1 MKNDDIFYLD
11 AAEKSPKGR
20 LDYGVK
26 IKKLRLL
33 VGDLRIVLILRCY
46 VIAAKKA
53 QRRHL
58 EGRKN
63 AFMNAFAPQGDS
75 LQ

>member
-1 MKNDDIFYLD
+1 MVAERSLD
-11 AAEKSPKGR
+11 FG
-20 LDYGVK
+20 LK
-26 IKKLRLL
+26 IMKLRLFMGG
-33 VGDLRIVLILRCY
+33 VCNVLILKCY

>member
-11 AAEKSPKGR
+11 AAERSPKWR
-20 LDYGVK
+20 LEYGMK

-53 QRRHL
+53 QSGMPSAWPTTHI
-58 EGRKN
+58 EVRKN
-63 AFMNAFAPQGDS
+63 AGMRF
-75 LQ
+75 